1 MITDKEVEA
10 AYLEEQEEQTLREQ
24 LANGWRV
31 YTPIN
36 PDTGQPARMYLKTR
50 GVTPFIIVTI
60 SWEILPKPHIKIA
73 VAVGTEYAED
83 DHIIRSPDASSEV
96 LIWEI
101 LKLIRRA
108 KNARP

>member
-1 MITDKEVEA
+1 MSEKIVQA
-10 AYLEEQEEQTLREQ
+10 LYLEEQEEQTLREQ

-36 PDTGQPARMYLKTR
+36 ANTGQPARVYLKTR
-50 GVTPFIIVTI
+50 GVTPFIIVTV
-60 SWEILPKPHIKIA
+60 SWEVLPKPHVKIA
-73 VAVGTEYAED
+73 VAVGTEYAEN
-83 DHIIRSPDASSEV
+83 DHVIRAPDASSEV
-96 LIWEI
+96 VIWEI